1 MILFL
6 KDEPAPLTMSSRE
19 IAELL
24 EKRHDDVKRS
34 IETLAKRGVIELP
47 QSEEDQ
53 IETGHGRKHA
63 VQVYYLEKR
72 DCFAVVAQLSPEF
85 TARIVDRWQELEA
98 ERE

>member
-6 KDEPAPLTMSSRE
+6 KDEPAPLTMCSRE

-34 IETLAKRGVIELP
+34 IETLVKRGVIELP

-53 IETGHGRKHA
+53 IETGHGRNTLFRSTTSKSGIA
-63 VQVYYLEKR
+63 LWLWR
-72 DCFAVVAQLSPEF
+72 NSPPSS
-85 TARIVDRWQELEA
+85 RHGS
-98 ERE
+98 